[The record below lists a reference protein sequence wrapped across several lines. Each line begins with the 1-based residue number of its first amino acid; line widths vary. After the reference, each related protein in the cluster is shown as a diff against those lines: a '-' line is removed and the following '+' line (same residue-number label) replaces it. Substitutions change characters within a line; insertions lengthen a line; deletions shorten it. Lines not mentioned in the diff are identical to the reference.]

1 MATIRLAMLGLL
13 TLTAAQAQDS
23 AALAKLREQRRE
35 LAHKPRRIVFNN
47 DGCDALYFKRDAE
60 FSVQAFLDARTTA
73 LADTQVDAI
82 SYCSISSGFGQFTHN
97 TKAGALLTRQ
107 SADYGINPTMRNV
120 TEDLIAAG
128 TDALEAVVDYGHAH
142 RMEVWW
148 SMRMNDTH
156 DSAHRPDQPYM
167 LYPDLKA
174 QHPEWLVG
182 DWEQRTPH
190 GRWSSVDYAVPEIRD
205 LALSYLTEVAETA
218 SSRTSCGIAEF
229 DRVMGGGVVP
239 ASSTLLGG
247 DPGIGKSTILLQAA
261 RGLSRHGKP
270 VLYVSGEESEAQVKL
285 RASRLGVTDAG
296 IYLMAETALERI
308 LSATAELS
316 PGTLIVDSIQTVFS
330 SDLPGAPGS
339 VGQVRECAARLTFFG
354 KKAGVSVF
362 LVGHVTKEGA
372 IAGPRVLEHIVD
384 TVLYFEGEKGHPY
397 RILKAVKNRFGST
410 NEIGVFEMRAEGL
423 TEVADPSGMFL
434 SERSDE
440 TSGTLVFPAIEG
452 TRPLLV
458 EVQSLVSQSF
468 LAIPRRTTLGVD
480 YNRVI
485 LMCAILEKKAG
496 VSLYN
501 QDVFVNV
508 AGGIRVD
515 EPAADLALCCA
526 VAGSFKDRVIPPG
539 TAVFGEVG
547 LGGEVRAVPMAEMRL
562 NEAAK
567 MGFSRVVLPASNA
580 ERLGAKFPLELLPV
594 RHVKEALSHVA
605 GK

>member
-1 MATIRLAMLGLL
+1 MAKVKVEFACTACGTSSPRWVGKCPGCGEWN
-13 TLTAAQAQDS
+13 TLVEEVAAS
-23 AALAKLREQRRE
+23 SS
-35 LAHKPRRIVFNN
+35 PR
-47 DGCDALYFKRDAE
+47 
-60 FSVQAFLDARTTA
+60 
-73 LADTQVDAI
+73 
-82 SYCSISSGFGQFTHN
+82 
-97 TKAGALLTRQ
+97 
-107 SADYGINPTMRNV
+107 
-120 TEDLIAAG
+120 
-128 TDALEAVVDYGHAH
+128 
-142 RMEVWW
+142 
-148 SMRMNDTH
+148 
-156 DSAHRPDQPYM
+156 
-167 LYPDLKA
+167 
-174 QHPEWLVG
+174 
-182 DWEQRTPH
+182 QRTSGMPDFPAS
-190 GRWSSVDYAVPEIRD
+190 RPVR
-205 LALSYLTEVAETA
+205 LTEVEETA
-218 SSRTSCGIAEF
+218 PSRTSCGIGEF

-239 ASSTLLGG
+239 ASATLLGG

-261 RGLSRHGKP
+261 RGLARHGKP

-296 IYLMAETALERI
+296 IYLMSETSLERI
-308 LSATAELS
+308 LSATGELS

-354 KKAGVSVF
+354 KRAGMSVF

-423 TEVADPSGMFL
+423 TEVA
-434 SERSDE
+434 ERSDE

-458 EVQSLVSQSF
+458 EVQALVSQSF
-468 LAIPRRTTLGVD
+468 LAMPRRTTLGVD

-485 LMCAILEKKAG
+485 LMCAIIEKKARL
-496 VSLYN
+496 SLYN
-501 QDVFVNV
+501 QDVFVIV

-515 EPAADLALCCA
+515 SPAADLALCCA
-526 VAGSFKDRVIPPG
+526 VAGSFKDRVVPPG

-580 ERLGAKFPLELLPV
+580 ERLGAKFPLELLSV
-594 RHVKEALSHVA
+594 RHVKEALSRVA